1 MKKTVLTIVLATA
14 LGACQSTAT
23 DSMASNADAAPS
35 GAYKAAR
42 LQGTQMPDMNGVW
55 QVLNPANYNIE
66 AHPAQSAMQLRPG
79 PYGPVPAAP
88 VVALGAVGSVPAG
101 IGIVQNDGGKIP
113 YTADAAAM
121 RNENRANWLDRDPE
135 VKCYLPGVPRANYM
149 DKPFQIFQSDS
160 AFFIAYE
167 YAGAVRNVYLGEETP
182 NPDDVFPSWMGESYG
197 EWDGD
202 TFVVEVF
209 GNNGEVW
216 LDRAGNQL
224 SAEAHITERWTK
236 TSPHTMRYEA
246 TITDPGTLT
255 APLEIA
261 FNLYKKVGEDA
272 QLQQFK
278 CVEFV
283 EELMYGHLRRN
294 PLPGPALERA
304 RAEAEERG
312 DDPDSIVPADLPAE
326 IDPADLP

>member
-1 MKKTVLTIVLATA
+1 MKKTVLTFVLAAA
-14 LGACQSTAT
+14 LGACQSTGMENEPAQA
-23 DSMASNADAAPS
+23 ASSSAEWSAE
-35 GAYKAAR
+35 R
-42 LQGTQMPDMNGVW
+42 LPGTELPNMNGVW
-55 QVLNPANYNIE
+55 QVMNPANYNIE
-66 AHPAQSAMQLRPG
+66 AHPAQHAMQLRPG
-79 PYGPVPAAP
+79 PYGPVPAAS
-88 VVALGAVGSVPAG
+88 VVALGAVGAVPAG
-101 IGIVQNDGGKIP
+101 IGIVQNEGGKIP
-113 YTADAAAM
+113 YTPEALEM
-121 RNENRANWLDRDPE
+121 RNENRVNWVDRDPE

-149 DKPFQIFQSDS
+149 WLPFQIFQSDK

-167 YAGAVRNVYLGEETP
+167 FAGAVRNIYLDEETP
-182 NPDDVFPSWMGESYG
+182 DPLDVFPSWMGESYG

-209 GNNGEVW
+209 GNNGETW

-224 SAEAHITERWTK
+224 SAEAHITERWTL

-246 TITDPGTLT
+246 TITDPANLT
-255 APLEIA
+255 EPLEIA

-283 EELMYGHLRRN
+283 EEMMYGHLRRN

-304 RAEAEERG
+304 REEAEERG
-312 DDPDSIVPADLPAE
+312 DDPDSIVAADLP
-326 IDPADLP
+326 DQLSADDLN

>member
-1 MKKTVLTIVLATA
+1 MKKTVLTFVLAAA
-14 LGACQSTAT
+14 LGACQSTGT
-23 DSMASNADAAPS
+23 ETGASAPAAS
-35 GAYKAAR
+35 AEWSAAR
-42 LQGTQMPDMNGVW
+42 LPGTQQPNMNGVW
-55 QVLNPANYNIE
+55 QVLNPANFNIE
-66 AHPAQSAMQLRPG
+66 AHPAQSAMQMRPG
-79 PYGPVPAAP
+79 PYGPVPAAS

-101 IGIVQNDGGKIP
+101 IGIVQNEGGKIP
-113 YTADAAAM
+113 YTADALEM
-121 RNENRANWLDRDPE
+121 RNENRVNWVDRDPE

-149 DKPFQIFQSDS
+149 SLPFQIFQSDK

-167 YAGAVRNVYLGEETP
+167 YAGAVRNIYLNEEHP
-182 NPDDVFPSWMGESYG
+182 DPDDVFPSWMGESYG

-209 GNNGEVW
+209 GNNGETW

-224 SAEAHITERWTK
+224 SAEAKIVERWTV
-236 TSPHTMRYEA
+236 TSDSTMRYEA
-246 TITDPGTLT
+246 TITDPANLT
-255 APLEIA
+255 EPLEIA

-312 DDPDSIVPADLPAE
+312 DDPDSIVAADLPDRLTVE
-326 IDPADLP
+326 DLN